1 MSARFLDLLLL
12 LSAAL
17 PLVVVK
23 GVANP
28 FLTPREAV
36 FRVIIAIALPCVVAN
51 IAPTRPRL
59 RALGWSVC
67 AVLATGFLA
76 TVTSIDRIN
85 SFWGNPE
92 RLTGFLD
99 LALAVFAGLALV
111 HAFRLPRRRNLFLAA
126 WTAVWGVVAIW
137 ALLEKVVPGFWA
149 QFNGDGTRSVATIGN
164 AIFLAHGLILA
175 LPPAFVFCWTRFP
188 SRGGRWAAAA
198 VAIIFV
204 LAVLATGTR
213 GAFLGLLVGASVSA
227 LLCALWSS
235 RRAVRVAGI
244 AVPVAGLLLLGGLFL
259 ARNAS
264 WLPTL
269 PLIGRTVAVFET
281 DPSQVQRFQLWNVA
295 LSAIRARPFFG
306 WGPENFDTALD
317 RLYDPGI
324 TRYAV
329 TQSFSDRAH
338 NGFLD
343 VAAAY
348 GLVGL
353 AAYLA
358 FLIALGARVVQARR
372 RGKISNIPAAA
383 LIGGLMAYVAAVA
396 TAFDT
401 QMSWMCLAVY
411 AAVIASLD
419 APAVSA
425 ARLPPK
431 IRIASVVVATVLGVT
446 LIAVTLPFVRGA
458 ALVHLAVT
466 AAPDADLSEPA
477 RQIQTFANPYRASQ
491 EQRIANEIFKR
502 LGNTPTW
509 LPEHTG
515 QITLAEVLMRDAVA
529 RRPENFGARFT
540 LANVLLL
547 EAMHGIQSYDVA
559 LPVFEE
565 ARLLAPHR
573 QMVDF
578 QLGNLFLTRGDTASA
593 VAAFERALALDPSI
607 AESHWHL
614 ARGLAAAGDTVRA
627 AAEFRTA
634 WQLGFRDPRPREEDA
649 VAINAL
655 NTAGDLE
662 TIRDIY
668 AYRAGVAET
677 DANLWAALAAVHAAL
692 GEREAAADAL
702 RTAVHL
708 DPTLTAEAELF
719 IQQYGL
725 PPDTLTP

>member
-1 MSARFLDLLLL
+1 ML

-28 FLTPREAV
+28 FLTPREAL
-36 FRVIIAIALPCVVAN
+36 FRVIIAIALPFVVAS

-67 AVLATGFLA
+67 AILAAGLFA
-76 TVTSIDRIN
+76 TVTSIDRTN

-92 RLTGFLD
+92 RLTGYLD
-99 LALAVFAGLALV
+99 VILAVIAGLALV
-111 HAFRLPRRRNLFLAA
+111 HAFRVPRRRVLFLSA

-198 VAIIFV
+198 VATIFV
-204 LAVLATGTR
+204 FAVLATGTR
-213 GAFLGLLVGASVSA
+213 GAFLGLLIGASVSA

-264 WLPTL
+264 WLTAL
-269 PLIGRTVAVFET
+269 PLIGRTVAIFESDT
-281 DPSQVQRFQLWNVA
+281 SQVQRFQLWNVA
-295 LSAIRARPFFG
+295 FSAIHARPFFG

-317 RLYDPGI
+317 RFYDPGI

-348 GLVGL
+348 GLIGL
-353 AAYLA
+353 VACVA

-383 LIGGLMAYVAAVA
+383 LIGGLMAYVAAAA

-401 QMSWMCLAVY
+401 QISWMCLAVY

-419 APAVSA
+419 APATSTVRLSPKIRTASVVSA
-425 ARLPPK
+425 A
-431 IRIASVVVATVLGVT
+431 ALGVV
-446 LIAVTLPFVRGA
+446 LIVVTIPLVRGA
-458 ALVHLAVT
+458 VLVHPAVT

-477 RQIQTFANPYRASQ
+477 WQIQTFANPYRASQ

-502 LGNTPTW
+502 LGNAPTW
-509 LPEHTG
+509 LPAYAN
-515 QITLAEVLMRDAVA
+515 QIKLAEVLMRDAVA
-529 RRPENFGARFT
+529 RRPENFGAHFT

-547 EAMHGIQSYDVA
+547 EAMHGIQPYDEA
-559 LPVFEE
+559 LRVFEE
-565 ARLLAPHR
+565 ARLLAPRR

-578 QLGNLFLTRGDTASA
+578 QIGNLFLTRGDAASA
-593 VAAFERALALDPSI
+593 VAAFERALALDTSI

-614 ARGLAAAGDTVRA
+614 ARGLAAAGDTARA

-634 WQLGFRDPRPREEDA
+634 WQSGFRDPRPREEDA

-655 NTAGDLE
+655 SDAGDLE

-668 AYRAGVAET
+668 AYRAEVAET
-677 DANLWAALAAVHAAL
+677 DADLWAALAAVHAAL
-692 GEREAAADAL
+692 GEREETIAAL
-702 RTAVHL
+702 RTAVRL
-708 DPTLTAEAELF
+708 DPTLRAEAELF
-719 IQQYGL
+719 IQKYGL
-725 PPDTLTP
+725 PPDTLTF